1 MLERDL
7 TDGILTLRLAH
18 GKASALD
25 LELCTALTSAFE
37 EAAADDAV
45 GAVIL
50 TGTGSIFCAGVD
62 LPRMISAGSDYVQ
75 LFVEAL
81 DAALRALFVFPK
93 PCVAALNGH
102 AIAGG
107 AILAFAC
114 DHRLMCGGR
123 IGVPE
128 PLVGVPFPP
137 LAMAIVRFAV
147 PKQHLQ
153 PMVYFGRT
161 MDAETGR
168 GIGIVDE
175 VIATADLLLGRAR
188 VVAQQLMTIPRHT
201 FRLTKRQL
209 REPYLRDAAS
219 IASVS
224 ADEIDAIWAAPET
237 HEHIRAYL
245 AKTIGKKGT

>member
-1 MLERDL
+1 MLEKTL
-7 TDGILTLRLAH
+7 TGGILTIRLAH

-25 LELCTALTSAFE
+25 LELCNAAASAFE
-37 EAAADDAV
+37 EAAADDDV

-62 LPRMISAGSDYVQ
+62 LPRMISAGGDYVQ
-75 LFVEAL
+75 MFVEAL
-81 DAALRALFVFPK
+81 DAALRAVFVFPK

-114 DHRLMCGGR
+114 DHRLMSGGR

-137 LAMAIVRFAV
+137 LPMAIVRYAV
-147 PKQHLQ
+147 PVPHLQ
-153 PMVYFGRT
+153 PMVYFGKT
-161 MDAETGR
+161 MDAEAGKAM
-168 GIGIVDE
+168 GIVDE
-175 VIATADLLLGRAR
+175 VVSADELLVRAQI
-188 VVAQQLMTIPRHT
+188 VAEQLMSIPRHT

-209 REPYLRDAAS
+209 REPYLRDAAR
-219 IASVS
+219 IATAS
-224 ADEIDAIWAAPET
+224 ADEIDAIWADPAT
-237 HEHIRAYL
+237 HAHIREYL
-245 AKTIGKKGT
+245 AMTIGKKK

>member
-7 TDGILTLRLAH
+7 NDGILTLRLAH

-25 LELCTALTSAFE
+25 LELCAALTSAFE

-62 LPRMISAGSDYVQ
+62 LPRMISAGSGYVQ
-75 LFVEAL
+75 PFVAAL
-81 DAALRALFVFPK
+81 DAALRAVFVFPK

-114 DHRLMCGGR
+114 DYRLMSAGR

-137 LAMAIVRFAV
+137 LALAIVRFVV

-161 MDAETGR
+161 MEAEAAQEM
-168 GIGIVDE
+168 GIIDE
-175 VIATADLLLGRAR
+175 IPPANDLAGQAHAIAKKLGS
-188 VVAQQLMTIPRHT
+188 IPRAT

-219 IASVS
+219 IANVS
-224 ADEIDAIWAAPET
+224 ADEIDAVWAAPET
-237 HEHIRAYL
+237 HEHIKEYL
-245 AKTIGKKGT
+245 AKTLGKK

>member
-1 MLERDL
+1 MLERTLDH
-7 TDGILTLRLAH
+7 GILTIRLAH
-18 GKASALD
+18 RKASALD
-25 LELCTALTSAFE
+25 LELCTALASAFE
-37 EAAADDAV
+37 EAAADDDV

-62 LPRMISAGSDYVQ
+62 LPRMISAGGDYVQ
-75 LFVEAL
+75 MFVEAL
-81 DAALRALFVFPK
+81 DTALRAVFVFPK

-114 DHRLMCGGR
+114 DHRLMSGGR
-123 IGVPE
+123 IGLPE

-137 LAMAIVRFAV
+137 LALAIVRYAV
-147 PKQHLQ
+147 PQPQLQ

-161 MDAETGR
+161 MDAEAGR

-175 VIATADLLLGRAR
+175 VVAAADLPDRALI
-188 VVAQQLMTIPRHT
+188 VAEQLMSIPRHT

-209 REPYLRDAAS
+209 REPYLRDAAR
-219 IASVS
+219 IALAS
-224 ADEIDAIWAAPET
+224 ADEIDAIWAAPAT
-237 HEHIRAYL
+237 HEHIREYL
-245 AKTIGKKGT
+245 AMTIGKR

>member
-1 MLERDL
+1 MLEKNLDN
-7 TDGILTLRLAH
+7 GILTIRLAH

-25 LELCTALTSAFE
+25 LELCSALAGAFE
-37 EAAADDAV
+37 DAAADDGV

-62 LPRMISAGSDYVQ
+62 LPRMIDEGGDYVQ

-81 DAALRALFVFPK
+81 DAAFRSLFTFPK

-107 AILAFAC
+107 AILGFAC
-114 DHRLMCGGR
+114 DHRLMSGGR

-137 LAMAIVRFAV
+137 LAMAIVRYAV
-147 PKQHLQ
+147 PKPHLQ
-153 PMVYFGRT
+153 PMVYFGKT
-161 MDAETGR
+161 MDAEEGK

-175 VIATADLLLGRAR
+175 VVPAADLLPRAR
-188 VVAQQLMTIPRHT
+188 TVAEQLMSVPRAT
-201 FRLTKRQL
+201 FRITKRQL
-209 REPYLRDAAS
+209 REPYLRDASHIAL
-219 IASVS
+219 ASV
-224 ADEIDAIWAAPET
+224 DEIDAIWAAPST
-237 HEHIRAYL
+237 HAHIREYL
-245 AKTIGKKGT
+245 AKTLKKK

>member
-1 MLERDL
+1 MLEREI

-18 GKASALD
+18 GKAGALD
-25 LELCTALTSAFE
+25 LELCTALASAFE
-37 EAAADDAV
+37 EAAADDQV

-50 TGTGSIFCAGVD
+50 TGTGTIFCAGVD
-62 LPRMISAGSDYVQ
+62 LPRMISAGGDYVTK
-75 LFVEAL
+75 FVDAL
-81 DAALRALFVFPK
+81 DAALRGVFVFPK
-93 PCVAALNGH
+93 PCVAALTGH

-161 MDAETGR
+161 MDAETAR
-168 GIGIVDE
+168 GIGLVDE
-175 VIATADLLLGRAR
+175 VISDATLLSGRAR
-188 VVAQQLMTIPRHT
+188 VVAQQLMTIPRNT
-201 FRLTKRQL
+201 FRITKRQL
-209 REPYLRDAAS
+209 REPYLRDAAT

-224 ADEIDAIWAAPET
+224 SDEIDAIWAAPET
-237 HEHIRAYL
+237 HEHIREYL
-245 AKTIGKKGT
+245 AKTIGKR

>member
-1 MLERDL
+1 MLERTL
-7 TDGILTLRLAH
+7 ANGILTLRLNH

-25 LELCTALTSAFE
+25 LDLCTALADAFA
-37 EAAADDAV
+37 EAAADDDV

-62 LPRMISAGSDYVQ
+62 LPRMINAGGDYVQ
-75 LFVEAL
+75 HFVEAL
-81 DAALRALFVFPK
+81 DAALRAVFVFPK
-93 PCVAALNGH
+93 PCVAALKGH

-114 DHRLMCGGR
+114 DHRLMAGGK

-175 VIATADLLLGRAR
+175 VVSSADLPVRAQI
-188 VVAQQLMTIPRHT
+188 VAEQLMSIPRHT

-209 REPYLRDAAS
+209 REPYLRDAAN

-224 ADEIDAIWAAPET
+224 ADEIDAIWADPAT
-237 HEHIRAYL
+237 HAHIREYL
-245 AKTIGKKGT
+245 AMTIGRK